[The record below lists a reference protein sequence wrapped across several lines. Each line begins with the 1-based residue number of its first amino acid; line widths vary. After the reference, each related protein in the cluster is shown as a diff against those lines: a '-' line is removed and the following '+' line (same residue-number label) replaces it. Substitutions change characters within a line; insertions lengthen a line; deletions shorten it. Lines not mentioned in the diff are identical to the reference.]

1 MTQTLHETNDYFSGH
16 NNLKIFYR
24 NGSAHAEKARLV
36 IAHGLGEHSGR
47 YQEFASRMISEGLS
61 VWALDFCGHG
71 RSEGKR
77 GHIESFDQYL
87 TDLDKLVDIAV
98 KDAAQ
103 DTKILLLGH
112 SLGGLI
118 ALNYAIRFPH
128 KLDGLLLSSP
138 ALGLKVQVPAF
149 KAVLG
154 KFMST
159 VWPGLSMANEL
170 DSSKISHD
178 RSVVDAYIQD
188 PLVHARV
195 TARWFTEFVS
205 TMARTHQ
212 SAAAVSV
219 PTLMQIAGNDF
230 LVDAAAS
237 EDFFNRL
244 QVEDKTIHVYS
255 GLFHEI
261 FNETAAERTGVLDDL
276 SAWIQAHI

>member
-1 MTQTLHETNDYFSGH
+1 MMTTDYFSGH

-24 NGSAHAEKARLV
+24 NGYAHPEKARLI

-47 YQEFASRMISEGLS
+47 YQQVIHRMISEGLS

-77 GHIESFDQYL
+77 GHIESFDQYV

-98 KDAAQ
+98 KDAPQ

-118 ALNYAIRFPH
+118 ALNYAIRFPD
-128 KLDGLLLSSP
+128 KLNGLMLSSP
-138 ALGLKVQVPAF
+138 ALGLNVQVPTF

-170 DSSKISHD
+170 DPTKISHD

-188 PLVHARV
+188 PLVHDRV

-205 TMARTHQ
+205 TMARTQQ
-212 SAAAVSV
+212 SATAISV
-219 PTLMQIAGNDF
+219 PTLMQIAGSDF

-237 EDFFNRL
+237 EEFFNRL
-244 QVEDKTIHVYS
+244 QEADKTIHVYS

-261 FNETAAERTGVLDDL
+261 FNEKAAERTVVLDDL
-276 SAWIQAHI
+276 SGWIQAHI